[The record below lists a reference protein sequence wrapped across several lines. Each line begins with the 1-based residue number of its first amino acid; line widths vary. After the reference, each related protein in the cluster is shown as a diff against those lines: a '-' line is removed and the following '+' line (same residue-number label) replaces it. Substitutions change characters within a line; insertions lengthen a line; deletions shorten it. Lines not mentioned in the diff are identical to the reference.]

1 MSFGMTKGDNN
12 KIKDKQRDSSKKQD
26 KQGSNT
32 FAFLCMTALK
42 LLLISLC
49 LIFIIAALS
58 IVYGFILHGGFTL
71 RYIFNANFLV
81 GVLLIAAGIVIM
93 FLPNTLAIKTKL
105 FDHSTMVEK
114 SYDSR
119 ENRQQKAR
127 LILWLGLIHIV
138 LTGSIQLLLSVLLV

>member
-1 MSFGMTKGDNN
+1 M
-12 KIKDKQRDSSKKQD
+12 KKVKSYKT
-26 KQGSNT
+26 KQGDGSPVWFIT
-32 FAFLCMTALK
+32 VLK

-49 LIFIIAALS
+49 LIIIIAALS
-58 IVYGFILHGGFTL
+58 IIYGFIVHGVFTL

-81 GVLLIAAGIVIM
+81 GVLMIAAGIVIM
-93 FLPNTLAIKTKL
+93 FLPNTLAIRTKL

-127 LILWLGLIHIV
+127 MILWLGIITVV
-138 LTGSIQLLLSVLLV
+138 LTGLIQLLLSVIIV